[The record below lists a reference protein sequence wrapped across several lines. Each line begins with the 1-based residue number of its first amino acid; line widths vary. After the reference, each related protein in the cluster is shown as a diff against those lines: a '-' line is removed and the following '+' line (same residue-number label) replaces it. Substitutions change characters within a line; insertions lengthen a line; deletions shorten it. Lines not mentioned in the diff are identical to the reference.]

1 MKRNFKLEQR
11 PTESDLCRPSLF
23 LDFNH
28 MNKKRRKEIENLRE
42 SISETKAKLQ
52 DLLDEEQQA
61 FDNMPESIQESE
73 RGEEMQEIIEYMEA
87 AIDSLEGAT
96 ESLTEIQ

>member
-1 MKRNFKLEQR
+1 
-11 PTESDLCRPSLF
+11 
-23 LDFNH
+23 

-73 RGEEMQEIIEYMEA
+73 RGEEMQVFFVYMEA
-87 AIDSLEGAT
+87 AIDSLEEAT

>member
-1 MKRNFKLEQR
+1 
-11 PTESDLCRPSLF
+11 
-23 LDFNH
+23 

-42 SISETKAKLQ
+42 IISETKAKLQ

-87 AIDSLEGAT
+87 AIDSLEEAT

>member
-1 MKRNFKLEQR
+1 
-11 PTESDLCRPSLF
+11 
-23 LDFNH
+23 

-52 DLLDEEQQA
+52 DLLNEEQQA

-73 RGEEMQEIIEYMEA
+73 RGEEMQEIIEYMEV
-87 AIDSLEGAT
+87 AIDSLEEAT

>member
-1 MKRNFKLEQR
+1 
-11 PTESDLCRPSLF
+11 
-23 LDFNH
+23 

-52 DLLDEEQQA
+52 YLLDEEQQA

-73 RGEEMQEIIEYMEA
+73 RGEEMQEIIEYMET
-87 AIDSLEGAT
+87 AIDGLEEAT

>member
-1 MKRNFKLEQR
+1 
-11 PTESDLCRPSLF
+11 
-23 LDFNH
+23 

-73 RGEEMQEIIEYMEA
+73 RGEEIQEIIEYMEA
-87 AIDSLEGAT
+87 AIDSLKEAT

>member
-1 MKRNFKLEQR
+1 
-11 PTESDLCRPSLF
+11 
-23 LDFNH
+23 

-61 FDNMPESIQESE
+61 FGNMPESIQESG

-87 AIDSLEGAT
+87 AIDSLEEAT

>member
-1 MKRNFKLEQR
+1 
-11 PTESDLCRPSLF
+11 
-23 LDFNH
+23 

-52 DLLDEEQQA
+52 DLLNEEQQA

-87 AIDSLEGAT
+87 AIDSLEEAT

>member
-1 MKRNFKLEQR
+1 
-11 PTESDLCRPSLF
+11 
-23 LDFNH
+23 

-52 DLLDEEQQA
+52 DLLYEEQQT

-87 AIDSLEGAT
+87 AIDSLEEAT

>member
-1 MKRNFKLEQR
+1 
-11 PTESDLCRPSLF
+11 
-23 LDFNH
+23 

-42 SISETKAKLQ
+42 SISEAKAKLQ

-61 FDNMPESIQESE
+61 FDNMPGSIQESD

-87 AIDSLEGAT
+87 AIDSLEEAT

>member
-1 MKRNFKLEQR
+1 
-11 PTESDLCRPSLF
+11 
-23 LDFNH
+23 

-87 AIDSLEGAT
+87 AIDSLGEAT

>member
-1 MKRNFKLEQR
+1 
-11 PTESDLCRPSLF
+11 
-23 LDFNH
+23 

-52 DLLDEEQQA
+52 DLLYEEQQA

-87 AIDSLEGAT
+87 AIDSLEEAT

>member
-1 MKRNFKLEQR
+1 
-11 PTESDLCRPSLF
+11 
-23 LDFNH
+23 
-28 MNKKRRKEIENLRE
+28 MNKKRRKEIENLLE

-87 AIDSLEGAT
+87 AIDSLEEAT

>member
-1 MKRNFKLEQR
+1 
-11 PTESDLCRPSLF
+11 
-23 LDFNH
+23 

-73 RGEEMQEIIEYMEA
+73 RGEEMQEIIEYMGA
-87 AIDSLEGAT
+87 AIDSLEEAT